1 MTDTRQ
7 STSMSSG
14 PSSIFHEAVDEFVS
28 TTKHWWLLLVTGVA
42 WVVVAIVIL
51 RFDYTT
57 VAAIAVLFGVFCF
70 AAAANEVMVS
80 AVTSS
85 RGWRV
90 LHWLLAAL
98 FIVVG
103 VLAFFR
109 PEDTFV
115 GLAAVMSF
123 YFVFRGAFDIATSL
137 AASRVPGWWVLLLV
151 GIAEIAIGFWAAG
164 SWNVSVLL
172 LVSWVSAG
180 ALIHG
185 VGQITSAF
193 LVRKIGHG
201 AAALDAQHAG
211 ATRT

>member
-7 STSMSSG
+7 PTSMSSG
-14 PSSIFHEAVDEFVS
+14 PSSIFHEAVDEFGS
-28 TTKHWWLLLVTGVA
+28 MTKHWWLLLVTGVA

-51 RFDYTT
+51 RFDYNT

-80 AVTSS
+80 AVTPS
-85 RGWRV
+85 RGWRI
-90 LHWLLAAL
+90 LHWLLAAI

-137 AASRVPGWWVLLLV
+137 AASRLPGWWVLLLV
-151 GIAEIAIGFWAAG
+151 GIGEIAIGFWAAG

-185 VGQITSAF
+185 IGQIASAF
-193 LVRKIGHG
+193 LVRKVGRG
-201 AAALDAQHAG
+201 AAALDGQHAG

>member
-1 MTDTRQ
+1 MATETHQTQPRP
-7 STSMSSG
+7 SG
-14 PSSIFHEAVDEFVS
+14 LFHDAVDEFAS

-42 WVVVAIVIL
+42 WVVIAILIL

-85 RGWRV
+85 RGWRI
-90 LHWLLAAL
+90 LHWLLAVL

-103 VLAFFR
+103 VFAFFR
-109 PEDTFV
+109 PGDTFV

-123 YFVFRGAFDIATSL
+123 YFVFRGSFDIATSL

-151 GIAEIAIGFWAAG
+151 GIAEIALGFWAAG
-164 SWNVSVLL
+164 SWNASVVV
-172 LVSWVSAG
+172 LVSWVAAG

-185 VGQITSAF
+185 IGQIASAF
-193 LVRKIGHG
+193 LVRKVDHG
-201 AAALDAQHAG
+201 AAALDGQHAG
-211 ATRT
+211 AAAN

>member
-1 MTDTRQ
+1 MATDTGQ
-7 STSMSSG
+7 SPPRPVG
-14 PSSIFHEAVDEFVS
+14 IFHDAVDELAS

-42 WVVVAIVIL
+42 WVVIAILIL

-70 AAAANEVMVS
+70 AAAADEVMVS

-85 RGWRV
+85 RGWRI

-103 VLAFFR
+103 VFAFVR
-109 PEDTFV
+109 PADTFV

-123 YFVFRGAFDIATSL
+123 YFVFRGSFDIATSL

-164 SWNVSVLL
+164 SWNVSVVV
-172 LVSWVSAG
+172 LVSWVAAG

-185 VGQITSAF
+185 VGQIASAF
-193 LVRKIGHG
+193 LVRKVGHG
-201 AAALDAQHAG
+201 AAALDGQHSG
-211 ATRT
+211 AAST

>member
-1 MTDTRQ
+1 M
-7 STSMSSG
+7 G
-14 PSSIFHEAVDEFVS
+14 LFHEAITEFVS

-42 WVVVAIVIL
+42 WIIIAILIL

-70 AAAANEVMVS
+70 AAAANEAMVS
-80 AVTSS
+80 SVTSS

-90 LHWLLAAL
+90 LHWLLATL

-103 VLAFFR
+103 VLAFYR

-137 AASRVPGWWVLLLV
+137 AASTVSGWWVLLLV

-164 SWNVSVLL
+164 SWNVSVVL

-185 VGQITSAF
+185 IGQIALAF
-193 LVRKIGHG
+193 LVRNVGQG
-201 AAALDAQHAG
+201 AAALDGQHAG
-211 ATRT
+211 ATRA

>member
-1 MTDTRQ
+1 MATETHQTQPRP
-7 STSMSSG
+7 SG
-14 PSSIFHEAVDEFVS
+14 LFHDAVDEFAS

-42 WVVVAIVIL
+42 WVVIAILIL

-85 RGWRV
+85 RGWRI
-90 LHWLLAAL
+90 LHWLLAVL

-103 VLAFFR
+103 VFAFFR
-109 PEDTFV
+109 PGDTFV

-123 YFVFRGAFDIATSL
+123 YFVFRGSFDIATSL

-151 GIAEIAIGFWAAG
+151 GIAEIALGFWAAG
-164 SWNVSVLL
+164 SWNASIVV
-172 LVSWVSAG
+172 LVSWVAAG

-185 VGQITSAF
+185 IGQIASAF
-193 LVRKIGHG
+193 LVRKVGHS
-201 AAALDAQHAG
+201 AAALDGQHAG
-211 ATRT
+211 AAAT